1 MLNCY
6 TLFTLLYFIRNW
18 VTKATIINKR
28 TYVNSIDIYPHMPI
42 LQPHTTFHV
51 RRISSVKF
59 TSAHLYGNVY
69 MRVSVARA
77 LVDSSDFGL
86 LGEQS
91 SPKFVIPC
99 LGRRR
104 TAVQNVTP
112 LTLSSAEKSAVG
124 HYRPIR
130 TNIQTNR
137 KWYIHTLPIGMCG

>member
-1 MLNCY
+1 VGSDL
-6 TLFTLLYFIRNW
+6 
-18 VTKATIINKR
+18 
-28 TYVNSIDIYPHMPI
+28 YPHIPI
-42 LQPHTTFHV
+42 RTFT
-51 RRISSVKF
+51 RRAILRERRTCSVTF
-59 TSAHLYGNVY
+59 TSAHLYANVY
-69 MRVSVARA
+69 MRVGVARA
-77 LVDSSDFGL
+77 LADSSDFGL

-112 LTLSSAEKSAVG
+112 LALFSAEKSAVG